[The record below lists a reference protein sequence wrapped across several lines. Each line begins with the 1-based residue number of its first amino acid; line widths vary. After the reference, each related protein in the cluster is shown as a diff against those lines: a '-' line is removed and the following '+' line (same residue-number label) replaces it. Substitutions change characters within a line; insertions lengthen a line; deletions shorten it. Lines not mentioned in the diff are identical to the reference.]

1 MKRVKGLIKSMV
13 SLLLGGILMTSCQSE
28 DFGGLANTKGDGI
41 LSLDLNVPAGFEID
55 TKAVNEAEYRNTANY
70 IIENNATVRQ

>member
-1 MKRVKGLIKSMV
+1 MV

-70 IIENNATVRQ
+70 IIEIKDGQGNTVKNGKYSE